1 MTNKNSEKNIS
12 IQYRFKLI
20 FIFLLIIISTL
31 LTYRG
36 IGTHDFINFDDELY
50 VTKNQHVIQG
60 ITIDNIVWAFT
71 PIKTDNK
78 AYWHPLSWLYH
89 MLDCQMFGLNAGM
102 HHITSL
108 ILHIINALLLFII
121 FNKMTGALWKS
132 AFVAAL
138 FALHPINV
146 ESVAWIAEKKN
157 LLSTSFWMLTIIAY
171 IYYAKR
177 PGILKYLL
185 LLLMFTMGLM
195 AKTMLVTIPFV
206 LLLLDYWPLK
216 RVEFNKSV
224 ISRLVI
230 EKIPLLL
237 ISAVAFGIVFLSLQS
252 HGQIV
257 SDIKTPMGLRLDNA
271 AVSYIKYI
279 SKTLWPTGLAIHYPF
294 PDALPAWQPISAG
307 VILAVITGFVVL
319 LAKNEPYLFLG
330 WFWFTGTL
338 VPVNGIIQGG
348 LWPEMALRWI
358 YVPAIGLF
366 IMLAWGWD
374 KISTSLP
381 GRYIINTI
389 LAVIILSVLSFT
401 SIKQLTCWKN
411 SISIFE
417 HTVQVTDKN
426 PIAHLNLGEAL
437 QAKGKTKKAIDCYLK
452 VLSISPNNTK
462 AHINMGAALLEHK
475 NYDKAFYHFKK
486 ALKNDPLS
494 KQARLN
500 LGNILF
506 AQNKTKQAMNYYLE
520 LLKLYPDYTEAHN
533 NLGNVLIKQRKFKKA
548 VLEFSKVLKAQP
560 MHLEAHINMG
570 AALSYLNQNDKA
582 IAHYSKALQID
593 PYNEEIYNNMGVVLI
608 QKKEYN
614 RAIKH
619 FKKAIEIN
627 PDYTNAKNNL
637 KRLMAIIQNNRR
649 AD

>member
-71 PIKTDNK
+71 PIKTDEK
-78 AYWHPLSWLYH
+78 AYWHPLTWLSH
-89 MLDCQMFGLNAGM
+89 MLDCEIFGLNAGM
-102 HHITSL
+102 HHMTSL
-108 ILHIINALLLFII
+108 AIHIINALLLFFI
-121 FNKMTGALWKS
+121 FKQMTGTLWRS

-157 LLSTSFWMLTIIAY
+157 LLSTLFWMLTIIAY
-171 IYYAKR
+171 IYYTKR

-195 AKTMLVTIPFV
+195 AKTMLVTLPFV

-237 ISAVAFGIVFLSLQS
+237 ISAVIFGIVFLSLQNT
-252 HGQIV
+252 GQMTHNEKI
-257 SDIKTPMGLRLDNA
+257 PMGLRLANIP
-271 AVSYIKYI
+271 VSYLEYI
-279 SKTLWPTGLAIHYPF
+279 SKTFWPAGLAIHYPF
-294 PDALPAWQPISAG
+294 PNAIPFWQPVCAG
-307 VILAVITGFVVL
+307 IILVGITILVIL

-330 WFWFTGTL
+330 WFWFTGVL
-338 VPVNGIIQGG
+338 VPVSGIIQGG

-358 YVPAIGLF
+358 YIPAIGLF

-389 LAVIILSVLSFT
+389 FAVIILSVLSLT
-401 SIKQLTCWKN
+401 SMKQLTCWQN
-411 SISIFE
+411 SLTLFE
-417 HTVQVTDKN
+417 HTIQVTDKN
-426 PIAHLNLGEAL
+426 PTAHLNLGTAL
-437 QAKGKTKKAIDCYLK
+437 AAKGLIKQAISQYKIVQRLKPNDKKVQTDLGNAYFRMGLLKKAIYHYRIAMHQRPDD
-452 VLSISPNNTK
+452 TK
-462 AHINMGAALLEHK
+462 ALTDLANAYGADGQLTDAIIYYTRVLEIQPDNPKAHYNIGVMFYK
-475 NYDKAFYHFKK
+475 NYQYDEALTHFQTAIRLKPDYDNAKK
-486 ALKNDPLS
+486 ALNMVKNSL
-494 KQARLN
+494 
-500 LGNILF
+500 
-506 AQNKTKQAMNYYLE
+506 
-520 LLKLYPDYTEAHN
+520 
-533 NLGNVLIKQRKFKKA
+533 
-548 VLEFSKVLKAQP
+548 
-560 MHLEAHINMG
+560 
-570 AALSYLNQNDKA
+570 
-582 IAHYSKALQID
+582 
-593 PYNEEIYNNMGVVLI
+593 
-608 QKKEYN
+608 
-614 RAIKH
+614 
-619 FKKAIEIN
+619 
-627 PDYTNAKNNL
+627 
-637 KRLMAIIQNNRR
+637 
-649 AD
+649 